1 MSYCLTITSRDYIPF
16 NLHGSEPSLL
26 TACMVMQAGFQVRQ
40 PLTIEVSTGRNSVKL
55 LASKATD
62 LVQAVTDCIEFL
74 REHSEAE

>member
-40 PLTIEVSTGRNSVKL
+40 SITIEVSTGRNSVKL